1 MAALDTHKA
10 FRTLTDAGFPE
21 GQAEALVETIGIG
34 SDELAT
40 KADIADMATKADI
53 AAVREEMATKSEL
66 TVVREEMATI
76 RAEMATKADIA
87 DMATQSALK
96 DVHVQLE
103 QRMTNLVLQMVILQV
118 MVGGLIVALIKL
130 LP

>member
-10 FRTLTDAGFPE
+10 FRTLTGAGFPE
-21 GQAEALVETIGIG
+21 EQAEALVETIGIG

-40 KADIADMATKADI
+40 KADIA
-53 AAVREEMATKSEL
+53 AVREEMATKAEL
-66 TVVREEMATI
+66 AAVRGEIAAV
-76 RAEMATKADIA
+76 RDEMATKADIA

-96 DVHVQLE
+96 DVHLQLE
-103 QRMTNLVLQMVILQV
+103 QRMTNLVIQMVILQV
-118 MVGGLIVALIKL
+118 MVGGLVVALIKL

>member
-1 MAALDTHKA
+1 MVALDTHKA

-40 KADIADMATKADI
+40 KADL
-53 AAVREEMATKSEL
+53 AAVREEMATI
-66 TVVREEMATI
+66 RE
-76 RAEMATKADIA
+76 EMATKADVASIRKE
-87 DMATQSALK
+87 MATQSALQ
-96 DVHVQLE
+96 DVQLQLE
-103 QRMTNLVLQMVILQV
+103 RRLTNLVLQMVILQV
-118 MVGGLIVALIKL
+118 MVGGLIVALVKL

>member
-40 KADIADMATKADI
+40 KAGL
-53 AAVREEMATKSEL
+53 AAVREEMATKADVAGL
-66 TVVREEMATI
+66 
-76 RAEMATKADIA
+76 RAE
-87 DMATQSALK
+87 LK
-96 DVHVQLE
+96 DLE
-103 QRMTNLVLQMVILQV
+103 VRVERRLTNLVLQMAILQV
-118 MVGGLIVALIKL
+118 MVGGLIVALVKL

>member
-40 KADIADMATKADI
+40 KPDIADIRKEMATKADI
-53 AAVREEMATKSEL
+53 AAVRVEVATL
-66 TVVREEMATI
+66 REETATL
-76 RAEMATKADIA
+76 REQMATKADIA

-96 DVHVQLE
+96 DMHLQME
-103 QRMTNLVLQMVILQV
+103 QRMTNLVIQMVILQV

>member
-34 SDELAT
+34 SDAL
-40 KADIADMATKADI
+40 ATKADI

-66 TVVREEMATI
+66 TAVREEMAII

-96 DVHVQLE
+96 DMRIQLE

-118 MVGGLIVALIKL
+118 MVGGLIVAFVKL